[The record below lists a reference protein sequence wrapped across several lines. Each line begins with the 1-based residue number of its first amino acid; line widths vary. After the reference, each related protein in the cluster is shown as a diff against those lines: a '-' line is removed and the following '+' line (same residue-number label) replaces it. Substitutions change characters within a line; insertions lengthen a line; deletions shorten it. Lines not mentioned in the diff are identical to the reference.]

1 MLLFAEPRR
10 SFIEVGM
17 TGFGAF
23 SGREN
28 GEDVG
33 RQQHQVDDAGQQ
45 VRPSSAVSDDSDDET
60 KSHQHGRACRYSQL
74 QRLSNPERGDSNHGT
89 ESPMEATALPSA
101 RLMLAWSYP

>member
-1 MLLFAEPRR
+1 MSVSYRTSERR
-10 SFIEVGM
+10 QTKEEVGM

-74 QRLSNPERGDSNHGT
+74 QRLSNPERGDSNHRRG
-89 ESPMEATALPSA
+89 EPDGGHGAAE
-101 RLMLAWSYP
+101 